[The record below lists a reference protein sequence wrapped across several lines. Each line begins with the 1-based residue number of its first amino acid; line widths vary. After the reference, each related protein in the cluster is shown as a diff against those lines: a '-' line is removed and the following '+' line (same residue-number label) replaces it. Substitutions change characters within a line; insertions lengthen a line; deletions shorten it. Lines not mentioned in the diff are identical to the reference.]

1 MTKKRLS
8 DLLKEEVSRTDA
20 SQSPD
25 SPPDPGPAP
34 EPVPASR
41 RSVSRRRGSAAVL
54 QSATDETKAVEPSPS
69 SKATTTPQV
78 AQPAT
83 EPPAPAV
90 KVPDPRI
97 LELEAALAASETAKA
112 TLEKTVKGLQSDLE
126 VQQARL
132 FELKDSLDKS
142 QAQLQ
147 EAKQTILSL
156 SQVNAP
162 AVVPTAASR
171 ASRSGVDIVPRPP
184 ASQPRQPGYLRGVPA
199 QVPLGGQSNS
209 MLSDA
214 DIGWVD

>member
-8 DLLKEEVSRTDA
+8 DLLKEEVNKTDS

-34 EPVPASR
+34 EAVPASR
-41 RSVSRRRGSAAVL
+41 RSLSRRRGSAAAL
-54 QSATDETKAVEPSPS
+54 QSATDATAAAGPDPSPE
-69 SKATTTPQV
+69 TVTTPQP
-78 AQPAT
+78 AQPAA
-83 EPPAPAV
+83 ESPASTIKA
-90 KVPDPRI
+90 PDPRI
-97 LELEAALAASETAKA
+97 LELEAALATSETAKVA
-112 TLEKTVKGLQSDLE
+112 LEKTVKGLQSDLE

-142 QAQLQ
+142 QAELR

-156 SQVNAP
+156 SQVNTPAAAP
-162 AVVPTAASR
+162 AALPR
-171 ASRSGVDIVPRPP
+171 ASRSGGDIVPRPP
-184 ASQPRQPGYLRGVPA
+184 ASPPSQPGYVRGVPA

>member
-8 DLLKEEVSRTDA
+8 DLLKEEVSKTDS
-20 SQSPD
+20 SQSPT
-25 SPPDPGPAP
+25 PPSDPAP
-34 EPVPASR
+34 EAVPASR
-41 RSVSRRRGSAAVL
+41 RSLSRRRGSAAAL
-54 QSATDETKAVEPSPS
+54 QSATDATEAVGPAPSP
-69 SKATTTPQV
+69 KTVTTPQP
-78 AQPAT
+78 AQSAV
-83 EPPAPAV
+83 EAPAPAV

-97 LELEAALAASETAKA
+97 LELEAALAASEAAKA

-142 QAQLQ
+142 QAELW

-156 SQVNAP
+156 SQVNNPVAAP
-162 AVVPTAASR
+162 VAPPRT
-171 ASRSGVDIVPRPP
+171 SRSGADIVPRTLT
-184 ASQPRQPGYLRGVPA
+184 SQPTQPGYVRGVPA

-209 MLSDA
+209 MISDA